1 MAHFLLASV
10 YVIDLALFVL
20 VFIIVRMRRISP
32 RKMGTIIGL
41 AVVAYLVSL
50 GLLIFISSRL

>member
-1 MAHFLLASV
+1 
-10 YVIDLALFVL
+10 VIDLALFVL

>member
-20 VFIIVRMRRISP
+20 VFIIVRMRRVSP
-32 RKMGTIIGL
+32 RKMWTIIAL
-41 AVVAYLVSL
+41 AVAAYLVSL